1 MCGCLQPICELFF
14 AHASAGN
21 CHHGLIVINL
31 GGRRLQVIEL
41 KKGNSNSILRFPNL
55 ANIGIDF
62 FLAVWYNL
70 AYLIDTF

>member
-41 KKGNSNSILRFPNL
+41 KKGKHRHACCAFVAIEKGMILTEMETVC
-55 ANIGIDF
+55 GSHVEDG
-62 FLAVWYNL
+62 
-70 AYLIDTF
+70 